1 MIGIKMSSIKSIA
14 VYCGSSPG
22 LLPEY
27 ATAAEELGKYLAKNS
42 ITLIYGGSSVG
53 LMKIVADNVL
63 QNGGKVIGVIPEAIA
78 KKVVHPNLTELHITP
93 DMHARKKMMFDLS
106 DAFIAMPGGIGTLE
120 EIFEVL
126 TWSQLG
132 FHSKPCAFLNIEGFY
147 DKLFDFLK
155 HSVNQR
161 FIKQEHLDMFKSSNT
176 VEGVMTAFKTYMPK
190 ISDKW
195 IDRK

>member
-1 MIGIKMSSIKSIA
+1 MNLKSIA

-27 ATAAEELGKYLAKNS
+27 ATVAEELGKFLAKNS
-42 ITLIYGGSSVG
+42 ITLVYGGSSVG

-63 QNGGKVIGVIPEAIA
+63 QGGGKVIGVIPEAIA
-78 KKVVHPNLTELHITP
+78 KKVVHPNLTELHITA
-93 DMHARKKMMFDLS
+93 DMHARKKMMFDLA

-132 FHSKPCAFLNIEGFY
+132 FHSKPCAFLNIAGY
-147 DKLFDFLK
+147 YHKLFDFLK
-155 HSVNQR
+155 HSVDHR
-161 FIKQEHLDMFKSSNT
+161 FVKQEHLDMFQISNT
-176 VEGVMTAFKTYMPK
+176 VEGVMDALKTYKPK
-190 ISDKW
+190 IFDKW

>member
-1 MIGIKMSSIKSIA
+1 MSSIKSIA

-27 ATAAEELGKYLAKNS
+27 ATIAEELGQFLANNS
-42 ITLIYGGSSVG
+42 ITLVYGGSSVG
-53 LMKIVADNVL
+53 LMRIVADNVL
-63 QNGGKVIGVIPEAIA
+63 QCGGKVIGVIPEAIA
-78 KKVVHPNLTELHITP
+78 KKVVHTNLTELHITQ
-93 DMHARKKMMFDLS
+93 DMHSRKKKMFDLA

-132 FHSKPCAFLNIEGFY
+132 FHSKPCAFLNIAGY
-147 DKLFDFLK
+147 YNKLFDFLK
-155 HSVNQR
+155 YSVDQR
-161 FIKQEHLDMFKSSNT
+161 FVTQEHLDMFQISNA
-176 VEGVMTAFKTYMPK
+176 VEDVMESLKTYEPK

>member
-1 MIGIKMSSIKSIA
+1 MKSIA

-27 ATAAEELGKYLAKNS
+27 ATVAEELGNFLAKNS
-42 ITLIYGGSSVG
+42 ITLVYGGSSVG

-63 QNGGKVIGVIPEAIA
+63 QGGGKVIGVIPEAIA
-78 KKVVHPNLTELHITP
+78 KKVVHTNLTELHITV
-93 DMHARKKMMFDLS
+93 DMHTRKKKMFDLS

-132 FHSKPCAFLNIEGFY
+132 FHTKPCAFLNIAGY
-147 DKLFDFLK
+147 YHKLFDFLK
-155 HSVNQR
+155 HSVDHR
-161 FIKQEHLDMFKSSNT
+161 FVKQEHLDMFQISNT
-176 VEGVMTAFKTYMPK
+176 VEGVMEALKTYDPI

-195 IDRK
+195 IDQK